1 MPLYNGTI
9 QLEGDPNVLPAV
21 ITVDDG
27 SIVISSR
34 SKPIGEWTLS
44 GTGFRRTPE
53 GIVMSVDEG
62 KLLLNSDNMDS
73 LARAVGLRDM
83 NKATERRAQFT
94 QPAPWE
100 VKDEPKRESRSA
112 EEMAKE
118 LASDLDPYVAEVK
131 EGLSLIKLDRNQWI
145 GVGVTAVLAIVFPS
159 VSVFLLSIVGAVAVL
174 AGGIGML
181 EPSIEARFPE
191 QLSPVRVIAIGV
203 AAFLLALIVLVI
215 R

>member
-27 SIVISSR
+27 KILISSR
-34 SKPIGEWTLS
+34 SKPIGQWTLS
-44 GTGFRRTPE
+44 GAGFRRTPE
-53 GIVMSVDEG
+53 GIVMAVDEG
-62 KLLLNSDNMDS
+62 KLLLNADNMDS
-73 LARAVGLRDM
+73 LARAVGLRDA

-100 VKDEPKRESRSA
+100 VKDEPKRESKSA
-112 EEMAKE
+112 EEKAKE
-118 LASDLDPYVAEVK
+118 IASDLDPYVTEVR

-145 GVGVTAVLAIVFPS
+145 GVGVGAVLALIFPS
-159 VSVFLLSIVGAVAVL
+159 ISVFLLSIVGAIAVL

-203 AAFLLALIVLVI
+203 AAFVLALIVLVV